1 MNTLTMTEA
10 GAALPAPPPQRGRK
24 AGLDQDSPFAV
35 AAFAGPALLLFA
47 AFIVLPLLLALCA
60 TFTNHRLMS
69 PEPTQFVGLE
79 NYRRLLSVD
88 VVTVD
93 ALRGSGGAALRDQDG
108 LRFPTWRQVR
118 QAHPEL
124 GGYREAFHL
133 RLGERR
139 LVLAAT
145 DPQFYRSLINTFLFA
160 LLVLPLQC
168 GSALGMALL
177 VNQKIRGRIFFR
189 TVYFAPVVTS
199 MVVASIVWSIMLNTD
214 RGLVN
219 EVLRALSG
227 DPNTGPDWLGDSLF
241 ALPAIAVMSAW
252 QGMGFQMLVFLAGL
266 QSIPHEQYEA
276 ATLMGANAWQ
286 RFVHVTLPGL
296 RNTIVFVLV
305 STALLAFGLFTQ
317 VDVMTSG
324 GPLDSTT
331 TVVYHSVRTGF
342 REQDIGYGSTIA
354 LVFFGLVLALSA
366 LQRMVAAKGGA
377 K

>member
-1 MNTLTMTEA
+1 MNTINLQ
-10 GAALPAPPPQRGRK
+10 AADHAAPALRPPPPRRK
-24 AGLDQDSPFAV
+24 AGLDQASPFAV

-47 AFIVLPLLLALCA
+47 AFIVLPLLLALGA

-69 PEPTQFVGLE
+69 PQPTQFIGLD

-88 VVTVD
+88 VVLVD
-93 ALRGSGGAALRDQDG
+93 AVRDSGGAALHDDG
-108 LRFPTWRQVR
+108 GVRFPTWRQVR

-124 GGYREAFHL
+124 AGYRAAFHV
-133 RLGERR
+133 RLGERK

-145 DPQFYRSLINTFLFA
+145 DPQFYRSLLNTFLFA

-168 GSALGMALL
+168 GTALGMAVL
-177 VNQKIRGRIFFR
+177 VNQN
-189 TVYFAPVVTS
+189 FAPVVTS

-219 EVLRALSG
+219 ELLRALLG
-227 DPNTGPDWLGDSLF
+227 DPNAGPDWLGDSAF

-324 GPLDSTT
+324 GPLDSTS

-366 LQRMVAAKGGA
+366 VQRLLAAKGEA